1 MIYVDNDILDVRTKK
16 EKKLYSSFFYFFF
29 LLFFFF
35 LLNFFKLF
43 LLYSSFYIVEACMYI
58 YVYDKLKI
66 THISRFLIKKFVL
79 FVFLSTKL
87 L

>member
-1 MIYVDNDILDVRTKK
+1 MTKPSENEE
-16 EKKLYSSFFYFFF
+16 EKTAKRRVQVARDHDGRMGVA
-29 LLFFFF
+29 
-35 LLNFFKLF
+35 KG
-43 LLYSSFYIVEACMYI
+43 MYI